1 MIAVTYSLFG
11 ESKTRQE
18 IENEVKYQIYETE
31 EIETQIIDK
40 TKPHWSTQ
48 LCKNLEDAHKF
59 INDTK
64 KLKSFSCVIAI
75 RNLEEL

>member
-18 IENEVKYQIYETE
+18 IENEVQYQIYETE

-40 TKPHWSTQ
+40 SKPHWSTA
-48 LCKNLEDAHKF
+48 LCKDLKDADKF

-64 KLKSFSCVIAI
+64 KLKSFSCIIAI
-75 RNLEEL
+75 RDLDEL

>member
-18 IENEVKYQIYETE
+18 IENEVQYQIYETE

-40 TKPHWSTQ
+40 SKPHWSTER
-48 LCKNLEDAHKF
+48 CENIEDADKF
-59 INDTK
+59 INDIK
-64 KLKSFSCVIAI
+64 KLKSFSCIVAI
-75 RNLEEL
+75 RNYNEL